1 MMKVTNKPMRPK
13 EYVLSAEISG
23 SSGTKLRSTV
33 HKLGMALTMQNG
45 TTYNTA
51 SETMPNQ

>member
-1 MMKVTNKPMRPK
+1 MKVTNMPMRPK
-13 EYVLSAEISG
+13 EYVLRAEMSG
-23 SSGTKLRSTV
+23 NSGTKFLSTV
-33 HKLGMALTMQNG
+33 HRLGIALTIQNG